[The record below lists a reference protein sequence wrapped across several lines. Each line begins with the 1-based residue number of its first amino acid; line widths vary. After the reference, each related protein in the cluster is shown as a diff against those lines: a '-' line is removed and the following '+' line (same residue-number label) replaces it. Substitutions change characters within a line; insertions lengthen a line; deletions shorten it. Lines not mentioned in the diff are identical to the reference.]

1 MSFMPSQTLNAQ
13 YPKPE
18 ARGAGTKNRPSGPGK
33 HASTARVALHAAPRH
48 SRLGKTLTLV
58 AVLLV
63 LIGLRIKPYRYLVA
77 ESGMGYVLGIL
88 GTACMVLLLLYPLRK
103 NLRALRN
110 FGSVRFWFNVHL
122 ALGIAGPVAVLYHS
136 NFSLGSLHSTFVL
149 AATVL
154 VTLSG
159 FTGLFIHTRI
169 HCGLFNSCAELTAMR
184 QAPSQKNEGFRML
197 LDYAPKLAARLE
209 RLEQYSIR
217 KPSGPM
223 HGLLRVLALGIW
235 ARWTRLVM
243 LAGLPRAVRVVAA
256 REKWSGAQRSKMS
269 REIKEN
275 LQAYSKTILK
285 VAELGFYERLLS
297 IWHLFHYPLYLM
309 LIVLGTVHV
318 VVVQMY

>member
-1 MSFMPSQTLNAQ
+1 MSFMPAETLKAQ
-13 YPKPE
+13 YPRAE
-18 ARGAGTKNRPSGPGK
+18 TRAHTKNQ
-33 HASTARVALHAAPRH
+33 TADGAAHTAARAALHAAPRH
-48 SRLGKTLTLV
+48 SRLGKTLLLV
-58 AVLLV
+58 AALAV
-63 LIGLRIKPYRYLVA
+63 LIGLRLKPYQYLVA
-77 ESGMGYVLGIL
+77 ESGTGYVLGIL
-88 GTACMVLLLLYPLRK
+88 GSSCMVLLLLYPLRK

-169 HCGLFNSCAELTAMR
+169 HCGLFDSCAQLTTLR
-184 QAPSQKNEGFRML
+184 KAPVQKTEGFRRL
-197 LDYAPKLAARLE
+197 LDYAPKLAVRLE

-223 HGLLRVLALGIW
+223 HGLLRVVALGIW

-243 LAGLPRAVRVVAA
+243 LAGLSRAIRVIAA
-256 REKWSGAQRSKMS
+256 REKWSGAQRSKMHL
-269 REIKEN
+269 EIKKN
-275 LQAYSKTILK
+275 LKAYSKTILK

-297 IWHLFHYPLYLM
+297 IWHFFHYPLYLM
-309 LIVLGTVHV
+309 LIILGTVHV
-318 VVVQMY
+318 VIVQMY